1 MGRPTLRA
9 RTNLRAHLAAKQAVL
24 TVAATLLCTGAGPA
38 LAQLPP
44 RTLETEA
51 ERQRL
56 ELERQTTAPR
66 QRGPAV
72 IAPDRPAPLTF
83 PAGGATVLLKQVE
96 FGPSAFLSEAEL
108 DAIRRRYLGKT
119 VDLAAIGELV
129 QAVNDLY
136 AEKSQVTASA
146 ILPPQKLD
154 GGLLK
159 VSLIEGKIGAISVT
173 GAVQSRPWYLESQ
186 IPARPGEVV
195 DTPALNRSVSIFN
208 RVNEVQ
214 LRAQLRAG
222 KDFGLTDLELAA
234 TEPPQ
239 NLAQISYDNQGV
251 RSTGRY
257 QGVLF
262 LKHHG
267 LLGLDDRL
275 IFYGSRSRGGLLG
288 SLSYG
293 VPVTPF
299 GTRLGVSYTRSAFHI
314 VTGPGRELRSEGLSE
329 SGAINLS
336 QPVLATDAILLQAT
350 ASLGKGLSH
359 SKLLDI
365 ETANS
370 RNTKISGGLSLGV
383 NLPGFSQTLTPT
395 LTRVV
400 FEDRIARGKRDLP
413 LFTGTSTTVLRITDD
428 IYASMVGAWQYSRI
442 TQLPGDLVFQIGGP
456 TTVRGYPIGAAFG
469 DSGYYGQAELHYA
482 LPEPLKSVDAFLFLD
497 HGATFATFPAV
508 RRATAVG
515 AGLAWRPVDWATLE
529 GGVARPLQRVTVNQR
544 DHELYFRL
552 TLRKTL

>member
-1 MGRPTLRA
+1 MPRIRLRA
-9 RTNLRAHLAAKQAVL
+9 RLAAERVFRS
-24 TVAATLLCTGAGPA
+24 AAAALLCTVAGPA
-38 LAQLPP
+38 LAQQLTP

-56 ELERQTTAPR
+56 DLERQVAPPR
-66 QRGPAV
+66 QRGPGV
-72 IAPDRPAPLTF
+72 VAPDRPAPLTF
-83 PAGGATVLLKQVE
+83 PAGGATVLLKQIE
-96 FGPSAFLSEAEL
+96 FGPSAFLSAAEL
-108 DAIRRRYLGKT
+108 DAIRLRYIGRT

-136 AEKSQVTASA
+136 AEKGQVTASA

-159 VSLIEGKIGAISVT
+159 VSLIEGKVGAISVT
-173 GAVQSRPWYLESQ
+173 GAVQSWPWYLQSQ

-195 DTPALNRSVSIFN
+195 DAPALNRSISIFN

-234 TEPPQ
+234 TEPPR

-267 LLGLDDRL
+267 LLGVDDRL
-275 IFYGSRSRGGLLG
+275 IFYGSRSRGGILG

-293 VPVTPF
+293 VPLTPF

-314 VTGPGRELRSEGLSE
+314 VTGPSKELRSEGMSE
-329 SGAINLS
+329 SGALNLS
-336 QPVLATDAILLQAT
+336 QPVFATDTILLQAT
-350 ASLGKGLSH
+350 ASVSKGLSH

-370 RNTKISGGLSLGV
+370 RNTKLSGGFSLSL
-383 NLPGFSQTLTPT
+383 NLPNFAQTLTPT

-400 FEDRIARGKRDLP
+400 YEDRISQGKRDLP
-413 LFTGTSTTVLRITDD
+413 LFTGTSTTVLRLTDD
-428 IYASMVGAWQYSRI
+428 IYASLIGAWQYSRI

-482 LPEPLKSVDAFLFLD
+482 LPEPLKSLDAFVFLD
-497 HGATFATFPAV
+497 HGATFATFPTF

-515 AGLAWRPVDWATLE
+515 AGLAWRPADWATLE
-529 GGVARPLQRVTVNQR
+529 GGVARPLERVTASQR

-552 TLRKTL
+552 TLRRTL

>member
-1 MGRPTLRA
+1 MRLRDRLDA
-9 RTNLRAHLAAKQAVL
+9 GPIALTFAAAL
-24 TVAATLLCTGAGPA
+24 LLSGAAPA
-38 LAQLPP
+38 LAQLTT

-56 ELERQTTAPR
+56 DLERQATPPR

-72 IAPDRPAPLTF
+72 IAPNRPPPLTF
-83 PAGGATVLLKQVE
+83 PAGGATVLLKRIE

-108 DAIRRRYLGKT
+108 DAIRQRYLGRT

-136 AEKSQVTASA
+136 AGKGQVTASA
-146 ILPPQKLD
+146 ILPPQKLE
-154 GGLLK
+154 GGTLK
-159 VSLIEGKIGAISVT
+159 VSLIEGKVGAISVT
-173 GAVQSRPWYLESQ
+173 GAVQSWPWYLQSQ
-186 IPARPGEVV
+186 IPARPGKVV
-195 DTPALNRSVSIFN
+195 DAPALNRSVSIFN
-208 RVNEVQ
+208 RINEVQ

-222 KDFGLTDLELAA
+222 ASFGLTDLELAA
-234 TEPPQ
+234 TEPPR
-239 NLAQISYDNQGV
+239 NLAQISWDNQGV
-251 RSTGRY
+251 TSTGRY

-267 LLGLDDRL
+267 LLGIDDRL
-275 IFYGSRSRGGLLG
+275 IFYGSRSRGGILG

-293 VPVTPF
+293 IPVSPF
-299 GTRLGVSYTRSAFHI
+299 GTRLGVSYTRSAFNI
-314 VTGPGRELRSEGLSE
+314 VTGQSRELRPEGISE

-336 QPVLATDAILLQAT
+336 QPVFATDSVLLQAT

-370 RNTKISGGLSLGV
+370 RNTKVSGGLSLNV
-383 NLPGFSQTLTPT
+383 TLPGFVQMLTPT
-395 LTRVV
+395 LTRIN
-400 FEDRIARGKRDLP
+400 FEDRIAQQKRDFT
-413 LFTGTSTTVLRITDD
+413 LFTGTSTTILRISDD

-442 TQLPGDLVFQIGGP
+442 TQLPGDQVFQIGGP
-456 TTVRGYPIGAAFG
+456 TTIRGYPIGAAFG

-482 LPEPLKSVDAFLFLD
+482 LPEPLKSLDAFVFLD
-497 HGATFATFPAV
+497 HGATFATFPSV

-529 GGVARPLQRVTVNQR
+529 GGVARPLQRVTASQR

>member
-1 MGRPTLRA
+1 MRLRA
-9 RTNLRAHLAAKQAVL
+9 RLN
-24 TVAATLLCTGAGPA
+24 AGPIVPLLATA
-38 LAQLPP
+38 LLISGAAPALGQLTT

-56 ELERQTTAPR
+56 DLERQATPPR
-66 QRGPAV
+66 QRGPGV
-72 IAPDRPAPLTF
+72 IAPDRPPPLTF

-108 DAIRRRYLGKT
+108 DAIRQRYLGRT

-136 AEKSQVTASA
+136 AGKGQVTASA

-154 GGLLK
+154 GGTLK
-159 VSLIEGKIGAISVT
+159 VSLIEGKVGAISVT
-173 GAVQSRPWYLESQ
+173 SAVQSWPWYLQSQ

-195 DTPALNRSVSIFN
+195 DAPALNRSVSIFN
-208 RVNEVQ
+208 RINEVQ

-222 KDFGLTDLELAA
+222 KEFGLTDLELAA
-234 TEPPQ
+234 TEPPR
-239 NLAQISYDNQGV
+239 NLAQISWDNQGV

-267 LLGLDDRL
+267 LLGIDDRL
-275 IFYGSRSRGGLLG
+275 IFYGSRSRGGILG

-293 VPVTPF
+293 IPVSPF

-314 VTGPGRELRSEGLSE
+314 VTGPSRELRPEGISE

-336 QPVLATDAILLQAT
+336 QPVFATDSVLLQAT
-350 ASLGKGLSH
+350 ASLGRGVSH

-370 RNTKISGGLSLGV
+370 RNTKISGGLSLNV
-383 NLPGFSQTLTPT
+383 TLPGFVQMVTPT
-395 LTRVV
+395 LTRIN
-400 FEDRIARGKRDLP
+400 FEDRIAQQKRDFT
-413 LFTGTSTTVLRITDD
+413 LFTGTSTTILRISDD

-442 TQLPGDLVFQIGGP
+442 SQLPGDQVFQIGGP
-456 TTVRGYPIGAAFG
+456 TTIRGYPIGAAFG

-482 LPEPLKSVDAFLFLD
+482 LPEPLKSLDAFVFLD
-497 HGATFATFPAV
+497 HGATFATFPSV

-529 GGVARPLQRVTVNQR
+529 GGIARPLQRVTASQR